1 MNLQVFCGGSTASNG
16 SDESVTEAAED
27 TLGLVTLE
35 AVEYCMS
42 LVTSR
47 NAGRLLAATGVFFAG
62 SSDEVKGS
70 GDWSIL
76 LPTAAEV
83 CFVSCC

>member
-47 NAGRLLAATGVFFAG
+47 NASRLLGATGVFFAG